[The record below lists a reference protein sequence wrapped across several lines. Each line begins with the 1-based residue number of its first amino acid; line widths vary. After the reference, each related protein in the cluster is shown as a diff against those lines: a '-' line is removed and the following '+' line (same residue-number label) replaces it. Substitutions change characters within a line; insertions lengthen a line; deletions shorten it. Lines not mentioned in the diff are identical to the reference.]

1 MDINNIFEKC
11 INTIN
16 NLNEKQSN
24 LLDKLINITSPL
36 DFTDDLGSDEEIED
50 LITNMVRI
58 DMIFPS
64 ITRFSNILTS
74 ILPTKANLDIF
85 I

>member
-1 MDINNIFEKC
+1 MDINNIFEEC
-11 INTIN
+11 IDTTN

-24 LLDKLINITSPL
+24 LLDKLINITFPL
-36 DFTDDLGSDEEIED
+36 DFTDDLESDEEIED
-50 LITNMVRI
+50 LIINMVRI
-58 DMIFPS
+58 DMIFLS

-74 ILPTKANLDIF
+74 LLPTKADLDIF